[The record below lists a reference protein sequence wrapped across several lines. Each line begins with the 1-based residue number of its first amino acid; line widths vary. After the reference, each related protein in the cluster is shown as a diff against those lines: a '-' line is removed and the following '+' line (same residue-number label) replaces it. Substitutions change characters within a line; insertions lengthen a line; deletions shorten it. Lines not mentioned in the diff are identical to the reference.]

1 MEVLPGGKYEPLTK
15 YAKIFFERCDE
26 LPTIGPLDN
35 HNLQSVLRSLVPEP
49 GPELEVESKQES
61 ESKSESENELEVESE
76 SENESENELEIES
89 ENELEVE
96 SESELEIESESE
108 LEVESE
114 SELEI
119 ESESELEAESKPQ
132 IHNTTF
138 KNRPGKLAH
147 RYSIKNRKSISL
159 KIEGGLLS
167 SLTSAPA

>member
-1 MEVLPGGKYEPLTK
+1 MLEMSKKYINACIRIPMEVLPGGKYEPLTK

-49 GPELEVESKQES
+49 GPELEVESEQ
-61 ESKSESENELEVESE
+61 
-76 SENESENELEIES
+76 
-89 ENELEVE
+89 E
-96 SESELEIESESE
+96 SESELEVESESE

-119 ESESELEAESKPQ
+119 ESENELEVESESKPQ

>member
-1 MEVLPGGKYEPLTK
+1 MLEMSKKYINACIRIPMEVLPGGKYEPLTK

-49 GPELEVESKQES
+49 GPELEVESKHES
-61 ESKSESENELEVESE
+61 
-76 SENESENELEIES
+76 
-89 ENELEVE
+89 ELEVE
-96 SESELEIESESE
+96 SESELEVESESE

-119 ESESELEAESKPQ
+119 ESKPQ

-138 KNRPGKLAH
+138 KNRQGKLAH

-167 SLTSAPA
+167 SLTSAPALLM

>member
-1 MEVLPGGKYEPLTK
+1 
-15 YAKIFFERCDE
+15 
-26 LPTIGPLDN
+26 
-35 HNLQSVLRSLVPEP
+35 VPEA

-61 ESKSESENELEVESE
+61 ESESESELEVESE
-76 SENESENELEIES
+76 S
-89 ENELEVE
+89 
-96 SESELEIESESE
+96 ESESE

-114 SELEI
+114 SELEV
-119 ESESELEAESKPQ
+119 ESKPQ

>member
-1 MEVLPGGKYEPLTK
+1 MLEMSKKYINACIRIPMEVLPGGKYEPVTK

-35 HNLQSVLRSLVPEP
+35 HNLQSVLRSLVPEA
-49 GPELEVESKQES
+49 GP
-61 ESKSESENELEVESE
+61 ELEVESE
-76 SENESENELEIES
+76 SELEVESES

-108 LEVESE
+108 LEIESE

-119 ESESELEAESKPQ
+119 ESKPQ

>member
-1 MEVLPGGKYEPLTK
+1 MEVLPGGKYEPVTK

-26 LPTIGPLDN
+26 LPSIGPLDN
-35 HNLQSVLRSLVPEP
+35 HNLHSVLRSLVPEP
-49 GPELEVESKQES
+49 
-61 ESKSESENELEVESE
+61 
-76 SENESENELEIES
+76 
-89 ENELEVE
+89 ELEVE
-96 SESELEIESESE
+96 SESELEVESESELEVESESE

-119 ESESELEAESKPQ
+119 ESENELEIESENELEVESESKPQ

>member
-1 MEVLPGGKYEPLTK
+1 
-15 YAKIFFERCDE
+15 
-26 LPTIGPLDN
+26 
-35 HNLQSVLRSLVPEP
+35 VPE
-49 GPELEVESKQES
+49 PELEV
-61 ESKSESENELEVESE
+61 
-76 SENESENELEIES
+76 
-89 ENELEVE
+89 
-96 SESELEIESESE
+96 ESESE

-119 ESESELEAESKPQ
+119 ESENELEVESESKPQ

>member
-1 MEVLPGGKYEPLTK
+1 MLEMSKKYINACIRIPMEVLPGGKYEPVTK
-15 YAKIFFERCDE
+15 YAKIFSERCDE
-26 LPTIGPLDN
+26 LPSIGPLDN
-35 HNLQSVLRSLVPEP
+35 HNLHSVLRSLVPEP
-49 GPELEVESKQES
+49 GPELEVESES
-61 ESKSESENELEVESE
+61 ELEVES
-76 SENESENELEIES
+76 ES

-108 LEVESE
+108 LEIESE

-119 ESESELEAESKPQ
+119 ESKPQ

>member
-1 MEVLPGGKYEPLTK
+1 MSKKYINACIRIPMEVLPGGKYEPLTK

-61 ESKSESENELEVESE
+61 ES
-76 SENESENELEIES
+76 
-89 ENELEVE
+89 ELEVE
-96 SESELEIESESE
+96 SESELESESE
-108 LEVESE
+108 P
-114 SELEI
+114 EI
-119 ESESELEAESKPQ
+119 ESKPQ

-138 KNRPGKLAH
+138 KNRPGKVAH

-159 KIEGGLLS
+159 KIADGLLS

>member
-1 MEVLPGGKYEPLTK
+1 MSKKYINACIRIPMEVLPGGKYEPVTK

-26 LPTIGPLDN
+26 LPSIGPLDN
-35 HNLQSVLRSLVPEP
+35 HNLHSVLRSLVPEP
-49 GPELEVESKQES
+49 GPELEVESES
-61 ESKSESENELEVESE
+61 ELEVES
-76 SENESENELEIES
+76 ES

-108 LEVESE
+108 LE
-114 SELEI
+114 I
-119 ESESELEAESKPQ
+119 ESKPQ

>member
-1 MEVLPGGKYEPLTK
+1 MLEMSKKYINACIRIPMEVLPGGKYEPLTK

-61 ESKSESENELEVESE
+61 ESELEV
-76 SENESENELEIES
+76 
-89 ENELEVE
+89 
-96 SESELEIESESE
+96 ESESE

-114 SELEI
+114 SELE
-119 ESESELEAESKPQ
+119 SESEPEIESKPQ

-138 KNRPGKLAH
+138 KNRPGKVAH

-159 KIEGGLLS
+159 KIADGLLS

>member
-1 MEVLPGGKYEPLTK
+1 MLEMSKKYINACIRIPMEVLPGGKYEPVTK

-26 LPTIGPLDN
+26 LPSIGPLDN
-35 HNLQSVLRSLVPEP
+35 HNLHSVLRSLVPEP
-49 GPELEVESKQES
+49 GPELEVESES
-61 ESKSESENELEVESE
+61 ELEVES
-76 SENESENELEIES
+76 ES

-108 LEVESE
+108 LEIESE

-119 ESESELEAESKPQ
+119 ESKPQ

>member
-1 MEVLPGGKYEPLTK
+1 MEVLPGGKYEPVTK

-49 GPELEVESKQES
+49 GPELEVESEQ
-61 ESKSESENELEVESE
+61 
-76 SENESENELEIES
+76 
-89 ENELEVE
+89 
-96 SESELEIESESE
+96 ESESE

-119 ESESELEAESKPQ
+119 ESESELEIESESELEIESKPQ

>member
-1 MEVLPGGKYEPLTK
+1 MLEMSKKYINACIRIPMEVLPGGKYEPVTK

-26 LPTIGPLDN
+26 LPSIGPLDN
-35 HNLQSVLRSLVPEP
+35 HNLHSVLRSLVPEP
-49 GPELEVESKQES
+49 GPELEVESES
-61 ESKSESENELEVESE
+61 ELEVES
-76 SENESENELEIES
+76 ES

-108 LEVESE
+108 LE
-114 SELEI
+114 I
-119 ESESELEAESKPQ
+119 ESKPQ

>member
-1 MEVLPGGKYEPLTK
+1 MEVLPGGKYEPVTK

-26 LPTIGPLDN
+26 LPSIGPLDN
-35 HNLQSVLRSLVPEP
+35 HNLHSVLRSLVPEP
-49 GPELEVESKQES
+49 GPELEVESES
-61 ESKSESENELEVESE
+61 ELEVES
-76 SENESENELEIES
+76 ES

-108 LEVESE
+108 LE
-114 SELEI
+114 I
-119 ESESELEAESKPQ
+119 ESKPQ

>member
-35 HNLQSVLRSLVPEP
+35 HNIQSVLRSLVPEA
-49 GPELEVESKQES
+49 GPELEVESKRES
-61 ESKSESENELEVESE
+61 EYENKLEVESE
-76 SENESENELEIES
+76 SESELD
-89 ENELEVE
+89 VE

-108 LEVESE
+108 LE
-114 SELEI
+114 I
-119 ESESELEAESKPQ
+119 ESESELEVESKPQ